1 MSKHIAIYLRVST
14 DKQTTKSQEADL
26 KAWSANQSIPT
37 KVYRDTFTGRTL
49 NRPGW
54 NKIQAQLK
62 LGNVKQVVVWRLDRL
77 GRTARE
83 LTALFDDF
91 IQQGIRLVSLKDG
104 LDLSTPAGRLM
115 AHVLASVAQFER
127 EVIAERILAGQAVA
141 RANGKTWGGRKVG
154 TRIKVTDEQVQ
165 TIRRLNSE
173 GTNKSAI
180 ARATG
185 LSRPTIYAV
194 LNAGE

>member
-1 MSKHIAIYLRVST
+1 M
-14 DKQTTKSQEADL
+14 E
-26 KAWSANQSIPT
+26 AWSANQSIPT
-37 KVYRDTFTGRTL
+37 KIYRDTFTGSTL

-54 NKIQAQLK
+54 NKLQAQIK
-62 LGNVKQVVVWRLDRL
+62 IGSVKQVVVWRLDRL
-77 GRTARE
+77 GRTAKG

-91 IQQGIRLVSLKDG
+91 IQQGIRLISLKDG

-127 EVIAERILAGQAVA
+127 EVIAERILAGQAA
-141 RANGKTWGGRKVG
+141 AKANGKTWGGRKVG

-165 TIRRLNSE
+165 TIHRLNSE

-185 LSRPTIYAV
+185 LSRPTVYAV
-194 LNAGE
+194 LNAGK